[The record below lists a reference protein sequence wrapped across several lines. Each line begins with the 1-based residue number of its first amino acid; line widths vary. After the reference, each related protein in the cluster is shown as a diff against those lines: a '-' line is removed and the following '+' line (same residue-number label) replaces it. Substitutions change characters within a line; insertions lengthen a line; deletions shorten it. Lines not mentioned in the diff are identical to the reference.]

1 MQEIKNE
8 EKDYL
13 NLKINELLIE
23 KLGINIK

>member
-23 KLGINIK
+23 KIGINMK

>member
-23 KLGINIK
+23 KIGINIK